1 MKSLGAISDSSSLRK
16 GLQITWIFLL
26 ISGVVWY
33 LGYVYLPPL
42 EIDKDSSNQTASYSD
57 IFRPEIKATTAGP
70 TASSFEMPK
79 VENSEQ
85 FNPLTRR
92 TRTPF

>member
-1 MKSLGAISDSSSLRK
+1 MLSLGAISDSSSLRK

-57 IFRPEIKATTAGP
+57 IFRPEIKATVGST
-70 TASSFEMPK
+70 TSSIQMLK
-79 VENSEQ
+79 VKNSEQ
-85 FNPLTRR
+85 FNPLSRR
-92 TRTPF
+92 TRTPSL